1 MSLISSRTAW
11 VFLMGGLMSILIMG
25 IFFNQPMLISLI
37 FLAGL
42 IVIITF
48 LHNFKWGIFLIL
60 FIRPLIDKFGE
71 QFTINLTKNIKFNT
85 AAIFGILV
93 IILLAIFLFKK
104 RGELKDV
111 LLKKY
116 WVIFLLAASASIFI
130 SIERVSSV
138 YEILR
143 ITSIFL
149 FFAAIYIFVKNE
161 KSPKTILNALVF
173 SAIIP
178 FVFATYQLLTKSGLG
193 GTGGLESRLF
203 GTFSHPNPFA
213 SFVVIALA
221 VALYLIFQEKIFW
234 RKWLLGIFIVWG
246 ILILEQ
252 TYARG
257 AWLAFLIFLTIITL
271 KKSPK
276 VLLGIILLS
285 LVLFFFSE
293 TIHDRIEDV
302 YNPPAD
308 SSVRWRFAQWEK
320 MYRVYLKKPLTGFGI
335 GTEIIVHE
343 REFGFNAGNQYT
355 HNDFLRIALE
365 TGIFGFLAY
374 FILLFATLIQL
385 IISYIQ
391 EKNPWSKDFGLFV
404 LALFIA
410 ILSFSQ
416 TNNTLRETVTQ
427 WTLWTL
433 IASSLAIYQ
442 LSKNRD
448 TNSAHATD

>member
-1 MSLISSRTAW
+1 MA
-11 VFLMGGLMSILIMG
+11 ILIMG
-25 IFFNQPMLISLI
+25 IFFNQPLLMSLVFLVGLIVTLI
-37 FLAGL
+37 FL
-42 IVIITF
+42 
-48 LHNFKWGIFLIL
+48 HNVKWGIFLIL
-60 FIRPLIDKFGE
+60 FIRPMMDKFGE
-71 QFTINLTKNIKFNT
+71 QFTISLTENIKFNT
-85 AAIFGILV
+85 AAVFGMLV
-93 IILLAIFLFKK
+93 IILLLIFLFKK
-104 RGELKDV
+104 RRELKNV

-116 WVIFLLAASASIFI
+116 WFIFLLIASLSIFI
-130 SIERVSSV
+130 SIEKVSSV
-138 YEILR
+138 YEMLR
-143 ITSIFL
+143 IISIFL
-149 FFAAIYIFVKNE
+149 FFVSAYIFVKNE
-161 KSPKTILNALVF
+161 KSPKTILHAIVF

-178 FVFATYQLLTKSGLG
+178 FLFATYQLITGSGLG
-193 GTGGLESRLF
+193 GTEGLESRLF

-213 SFVVIALA
+213 SFVVIVLA
-221 VALYLIFQEKIFW
+221 VALYLIFQEKDFW

-276 VLLGIILLS
+276 ILLGIVVLS
-285 LVLFFFSE
+285 LSLFFFSE
-293 TIHDRIEDV
+293 TIHNRIEDI

-320 MYRVYLKKPLTGFGI
+320 MYGVFLKNPLTGYGI

-343 REFGFNAGNQYT
+343 KEFGFNAGNQYT

-385 IISYIQ
+385 AVFYLK
-391 EKNPWSKDFGLFV
+391 EKNPLSKDFGLFV

-410 ILSFSQ
+410 LLSFSQ

-433 IASSLAIYQ
+433 IAASLAIHQ
-442 LSKNRD
+442 LSKRNGA
-448 TNSAHATD
+448 NSA